1 MRSLQQCA
9 NSEFYVI
16 VFRVGIDSSHLLS
29 TFILPA
35 RSDHWNELV
44 PLPPIISPTPSG
56 ISPYVTSVYKITV
69 PWKAKSRGNPV
80 DNTNRDEWTEFQRKR
95 AEQRYIPK
103 NLTDLQEKV
112 R

>member
-1 MRSLQQCA
+1 M
-9 NSEFYVI
+9 
-16 VFRVGIDSSHLLS
+16 FRVGIDSSHLLS

-44 PLPPIISPTPSG
+44 PLPPIISLTPSG